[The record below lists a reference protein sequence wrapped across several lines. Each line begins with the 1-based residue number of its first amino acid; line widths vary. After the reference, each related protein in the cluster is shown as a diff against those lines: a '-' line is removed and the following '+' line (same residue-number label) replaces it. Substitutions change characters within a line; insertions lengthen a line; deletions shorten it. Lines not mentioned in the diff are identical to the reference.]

1 MLKSVNTRVKECI
14 QIRSKMQEFN
24 LDAFEELEVF
34 VEAMNRH
41 IKNGDRCMGE
51 IFLPNIRRYFIYNLE
66 DVEGV
71 ESTVL
76 LRTKKE

>member
-41 IKNGDRCMGE
+41 IKNGDRCAGQ
-51 IFLPNIRRYFIYNLE
+51 IFLPSIRRNFIYNLE

-76 LRTKKE
+76 LRTKKD